1 MPKTRK
7 VKAGGHQFI
16 YTHELPSSKETNI
29 WARIDLQPNNQIK
42 SIYKDGFVEINGQK
56 VKLTSAIS
64 PAEGFHL
71 YDIIKKNKFKN
82 ILEVGMANG
91 LSALYITQALEENGE
106 GNLTSLDPFQSTQ
119 WKNVGI
125 TNIKKAGLSH
135 RHSLIEKKSY
145 DALPELLNSKKKF
158 DLIFID
164 GMHLFDYTLVDVFYS
179 ILLVNIGGIIIIDDI
194 LHKAPSKVIKYID
207 TNYKCLKRILPIPV
221 KTVATYIKQYEDN
234 RNWDYH
240 QSF

>member
-1 MPKTRK
+1 MTD
-7 VKAGGHQFI
+7 
-16 YTHELPSSKETNI
+16 N
-29 WARIDLQPNNQIK
+29 
-42 SIYKDGFVEINGQK
+42 
-56 VKLTSAIS
+56 
-64 PAEGFHL
+64 
-71 YDIIKKNKFKN
+71 
-82 ILEVGMANG
+82 
-91 LSALYITQALEENGE
+91 
-106 GNLTSLDPFQSTQ
+106 
-119 WKNVGI
+119 I

-164 GMHLFDYTLVDVFYS
+164 GMHLFDYTLVDIFYS

-221 KTVATYIKQYEDN
+221 KTVATYIKQSEDN